1 MRNYKK
7 YGSRITAVA
16 MAAAMVVTSVPSAVS
31 AMAASGTDALADV
44 EDTVSEPDPVRI
56 DGGVDIEAYNG
67 KVENEYAQPLNCS
80 FSSNAVNLEVPDK
93 DGDEDISV
101 MEWDGTKQWANGRHT
116 SVRQEHMM

>member
-1 MRNYKK
+1 MKLRKV
-7 YGSRITAVA
+7 TALTL
-16 MAAAMVVTSVPSAVS
+16 AAAMTLSLAACGNQGSTP
-31 AMAASGTDALADV
+31 AASGTDALADV

-67 KVENEYAQPLNCS
+67 KVENEYAQPLNGS